1 MKGWLPLALGLFG
14 VAVGILWTLE
24 GLGEISGSVMS
35 GSAVWAVVGPVVAV
49 AGLAAIVL
57 GLRARGN
64 RPS

>member
-24 GLGEISGSVMS
+24 GLGQISGSLMS
-35 GSAVWAVVGPVVAV
+35 DSPVWAVVGPIVAV
-49 AGLAAIVL
+49 AGLAAIIL